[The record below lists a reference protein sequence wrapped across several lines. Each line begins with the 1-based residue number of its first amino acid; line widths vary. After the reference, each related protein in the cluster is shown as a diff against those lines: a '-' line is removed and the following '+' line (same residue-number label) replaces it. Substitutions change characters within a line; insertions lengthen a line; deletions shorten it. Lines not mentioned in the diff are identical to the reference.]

1 MTLRWL
7 ITACFAS
14 CFSWK
19 GKKKKEKKK
28 KYEGKINKK
37 IAPYPLQL
45 PMTSFTVSSTI
56 ISRYASTRVRCA
68 MHNPHP
74 TPRQAAFDLHLSP
87 AAFITNFTITV
98 AGKVYAAEVMEKH
111 RAKELYEAARKQ
123 GKTEPQRF
131 RVTATV
137 ASNGDISFELCYEE
151 LLQRRLGAY
160 RYAVAIHPRQIVAE
174 LRVEL
179 SITERAGISDL
190 RVLPFHPADTQQGM
204 AMMVTTPS
212 IEVTQAAFSATG
224 LAGDFVVEYDV
235 ARRDAVGDV
244 ELQDGYFVHF
254 FAPSGLPPI
263 PKDII
268 FLIDVSGSMAG
279 TKIKQTK
286 VAMQSILRALR
297 PHDRFNLVAF
307 ADAPHVWREDGPIPA
322 TTSQIRSAAR
332 YIESLEAE
340 GTDLDRALLA
350 AAALLRHHG
359 VTKEPRVPLLLL
371 LTDGEP
377 TMGVTQAPRILSNAR
392 RVLTPSSALLFALAF
407 GEDADLALLRRL
419 AAASGGTARRVPE
432 EDEVAPQLAEFFRE
446 IENPLLRHVELSY
459 PGATPRLVAPRLFPG
474 YFQGSELVVA
484 GRLEPGAERLRV
496 HVAGHGGTGELRAD
510 TEVPPEI
517 PEVPPGCP
525 QHPPELLGGF
535 VRRLWAHV
543 TIRELLRARLSAEGT
558 AARQKLAAE
567 ATQLALRHRFV
578 TPLTALLVVTPGGDG
593 GSTGPPP
600 AATPGLGGTVGTPRV
615 TVHGHLVGA
624 PSWPQAPSRPRTFLD
639 ALTLSVGSAAVTV
652 TLQQIHVT
660 GGGPPIS
667 LPFSHPARLRRP
679 PLTLLVGRGGRLHLF
694 LGPHLRFGVLR
705 HRYGRPGALQRDH
718 LGFYIPDGAGLSP
731 KSGGLLGKRC
741 PPLPQKAP
749 SPPFW
754 GWRGG
759 DKCVPSPPGRLRGV
773 RLAFLGTPGTARLQ
787 RGEVGVTAT
796 LVAKKVPG
804 GSGGARYGHCWL
816 VPRPEVLELLG
827 GPYEAFLA
835 PPLV

>member
-1 MTLRWL
+1 MHP
-7 ITACFAS
+7 FPS
-14 CFSWK
+14 
-19 GKKKKEKKK
+19 
-28 KYEGKINKK
+28 
-37 IAPYPLQL
+37 QL
-45 PMTSFTVSSTI
+45 PMTSFTVSSAI

-87 AAFITNFTITV
+87 AAFITNFT
-98 AGKVYAAEVMEKH
+98 MEQ
-111 RAKELYEAARKQ
+111 E
-123 GKTEPQRF
+123 TQRF

-204 AMMVTTPS
+204 KGTHCAHIAFAPTPK
-212 IEVTQAAFSATG
+212 EQAAFSATG

-235 ARRDAVGDV
+235 AQRDAVGDV
-244 ELQDGYFVHF
+244 EDGYFVHF

-286 VAMQSILRALR
+286 AAMQSILRALR

-340 GTDLDRALLA
+340 GWTDLDCALLA

-392 RVLTPSSALLFALAF
+392 RVLTPLSALLFALAF

-419 AAASGGTARRVPE
+419 AAASGGMARRVPE

-459 PGATPRLVAPRLFPG
+459 PGATARLVAPRLFPG

-496 HVAGHGGTGELRAD
+496 HVAGHGGTGELRAA
-510 TEVPPEI
+510 TEVPPDV

-567 ATQLALRHRFV
+567 ATQLALRHHFV
-578 TPLTALLVVTPGGDG
+578 TPLTALMVVTPGGDG

-600 AATPGLGGTVGTPRV
+600 ARGDTQGPRHHHRGTIWGRFGDRQCRAPVAPPA
-615 TVHGHLVGA
+615 LGA
-624 PSWPQAPSRPRTFLD
+624 P
-639 ALTLSVGSAAVTV
+639 
-652 TLQQIHVT
+652 H
-660 GGGPPIS
+660 
-667 LPFSHPARLRRP
+667 
-679 PLTLLVGRGGRLHLF
+679 
-694 LGPHLRFGVLR
+694 
-705 HRYGRPGALQRDH
+705 
-718 LGFYIPDGAGLSP
+718 
-731 KSGGLLGKRC
+731 
-741 PPLPQKAP
+741 
-749 SPPFW
+749 FW
-754 GWRGG
+754 G
-759 DKCVPSPPGRLRGV
+759 
-773 RLAFLGTPGTARLQ
+773 
-787 RGEVGVTAT
+787 
-796 LVAKKVPG
+796 
-804 GSGGARYGHCWL
+804 
-816 VPRPEVLELLG
+816 
-827 GPYEAFLA
+827 
-835 PPLV
+835 

>member
-1 MTLRWL
+1 MDELGRILAWYL
-7 ITACFAS
+7 ALPCLLALPVMNVS
-14 CFSWK
+14 P
-19 GKKKKEKKK
+19 GQE
-28 KYEGKINKK
+28 
-37 IAPYPLQL
+37 L
-45 PMTSFTVSSTI
+45 PMTSFTVSSAI

-74 TPRQAAFDLHLSP
+74 APRQAAFDLHLSP
-87 AAFITNFTITV
+87 AAFITNFTIMV
-98 AGKVYAAEVMEKH
+98 DGKVYAAEVMEKH

-123 GKTEPQRF
+123 GKTAAHVGTKEQESQRF

-137 ASNGDISFELCYEE
+137 AANGDISFELCYEE

-179 SITERAGISDL
+179 SITERAGISEL
-190 RVLPFHPADTQQGM
+190 RVLPFQPADTRQGQ
-204 AMMVTTPS
+204 ALPAAGVEKGTHCAHVAFAPTPK
-212 IEVTQAAFSATG
+212 EQAAFSATG

-286 VAMQSILRALR
+286 AAMQSILRALR

-307 ADAPHVWREDGPIPA
+307 ADATHVWREDGPIPA
-322 TTSQIRSAAR
+322 TASHIRSAAR

-340 GTDLDRALLA
+340 GWTDLDRALLA
-350 AAALLRHHG
+350 AAALLRHRG
-359 VTKEPRVPLLLL
+359 GGTGEPRVPLLLL

-377 TMGVTQAPRILSNAR
+377 TAGVTQAPRILSNAR
-392 RVLTPSSALLFALAF
+392 RALSPSAALLFALAF

-419 AAASGGTARRVPE
+419 AAASGGTARGVPE
-432 EDEVAPQLAEFFRE
+432 EAEVAPQLAEFFRE
-446 IENPLLRHVELSY
+446 IQNPLLRHVELSY
-459 PGATPRLVAPRLFPG
+459 PGAAARLVAPRLFPG

-510 TEVPPEI
+510 TEVPPDV

-525 QHPPELLGGF
+525 QLPPELLGGF

-543 TIRELLRARLSAEGT
+543 TIRELLRARLGAEGT
-558 AARQKLAAE
+558 AARQKLAAQ
-567 ATQLALRHRFV
+567 ATELALRHRFV

-600 AATPGLGGTVGTPRV
+600 AATPGLGGTVGTPRLTPGSAGTPKGPATTTLGRFGDV
-615 TVHGHLVGA
+615 SATASAA
-624 PSWPQAPSRPRTFLD
+624 PPWPPQLWVPPTFGG
-639 ALTLSVGSAAVTV
+639 TLSPPRGPGDAV
-652 TLQQIHVT
+652 L
-660 GGGPPIS
+660 
-667 LPFSHPARLRRP
+667 LRPAE
-679 PLTLLVGRGGRLHLF
+679 
-694 LGPHLRFGVLR
+694 
-705 HRYGRPGALQRDH
+705 A
-718 LGFYIPDGAGLSP
+718 
-731 KSGGLLGKRC
+731 
-741 PPLPQKAP
+741 
-749 SPPFW
+749 
-754 GWRGG
+754 
-759 DKCVPSPPGRLRGV
+759 
-773 RLAFLGTPGTARLQ
+773 
-787 RGEVGVTAT
+787 
-796 LVAKKVPG
+796 
-804 GSGGARYGHCWL
+804 
-816 VPRPEVLELLG
+816 ELLAPGVG
-827 GPYEAFLA
+827 GEEF
-835 PPLV
+835 VE